1 MKDEIMNTIAKKTPL
16 LLTSGLLFISATGLA
31 AVNLDRTR
39 LVYNAADK
47 STAITLTNES
57 KTLPYLAQSW
67 VEDDKGKKADEML
80 IALPPLQRIEA
91 GDKSQVRIVK
101 GVKAESLPTDRES
114 LFYFNTREVPPKSEK
129 KNVMQVAIQSRIKL
143 FYRPQSIQRSSH
155 VNPEQKITLQTV
167 GNQLTIT
174 NPTPY
179 YFTAL
184 AVKDSQGNKIKEVD
198 GEMVA
203 PHSDRNISVAGL
215 RLRQRISIS
224 YINDFGG
231 VISMLYRCENNICKF
246 EKSNEG

>member
-1 MKDEIMNTIAKKTPL
+1 M
-16 LLTSGLLFISATGLA
+16 
-31 AVNLDRTR
+31 DRTR

-129 KNVMQVAIQSRIKL
+129 KMLCKL
-143 FYRPQSIQRSSH
+143 RFR
-155 VNPEQKITLQTV
+155 VE
-167 GNQLTIT
+167 
-174 NPTPY
+174 
-179 YFTAL
+179 
-184 AVKDSQGNKIKEVD
+184 
-198 GEMVA
+198 
-203 PHSDRNISVAGL
+203 
-215 RLRQRISIS
+215 
-224 YINDFGG
+224 
-231 VISMLYRCENNICKF
+231 
-246 EKSNEG
+246 

>member
-1 MKDEIMNTIAKKTPL
+1 MKDEIMNTIAKKIPV
-16 LLTSGLLFISATGLA
+16 LLTSGLFFISATGLA

-39 LVYNAADK
+39 LIYNAADK

-101 GVKAESLPTDRES
+101 GVKAENLPTDRES

-143 FYRPQSIQRSSH
+143 FYRPQSIQRSS
-155 VNPEQKITLQTV
+155 NFNLEQKITLQAV

-184 AVKDSQGNKIKEVD
+184 AVKDSQGNKLKEVD
-198 GEMVA
+198 GEMVS
-203 PHSDRNISVAGL
+203 PFSDRKIAVSGL
-215 RLRQRISIS
+215 RLGQRISLS

-231 VISMLYRCENNICKF
+231 VISMLYRCENNLCKF
-246 EKSNEG
+246 EKNNEA

>member
-1 MKDEIMNTIAKKTPL
+1 MKDKIMNTIAKKIAV
-16 LLTSGLLFISATGLA
+16 LLTSGFFFISATGLA

-39 LVYNAADK
+39 LIYNAADK

-91 GDKSQVRIVK
+91 GDKGQVRIVK
-101 GVKAESLPTDRES
+101 GVKSESLPTDRES

-143 FYRPQSIQRSSH
+143 FYRPQGIQRSSTD
-155 VNPEQKITLQTV
+155 NPEQKITLQAT

-179 YFTAL
+179 YITAL
-184 AVKDSQGNKIKEVD
+184 AVKDGQGKKLKEVD
-198 GEMVA
+198 GEMIA
-203 PHSDRNISVAGL
+203 PFSDRKINVAGL
-215 RLRQRISIS
+215 RLGERISLS

-231 VISMLYRCENNICKF
+231 VISMLYRCENNLCKF
-246 EKSNEG
+246 EKNHEG